1 MAAIDM
7 DNFVMGFLIMV
18 KSRYDVLSFIFPPP
32 IKFKVLIY
40 LMEWIRTH
48 LLYGFTSPF

>member
-1 MAAIDM
+1 MAAKDM
-7 DNFVMGFLIMV
+7 ENFVMGFLIMA
-18 KSRYDVLSFIFPPP
+18 KSGYDVLSFSSPPP

-40 LMEWIRTH
+40 LMKWIRTH